1 MSPGEDAG
9 HETGERSRGAID
21 LYRLFL
27 DTVPTAR
34 DVWSLPWDEVARR
47 ERAARQMAERMN
59 NNHLGDH

>member
-9 HETGERSRGAID
+9 PEAGEWSGGAVD
-21 LYRLFL
+21 LFRLFL

-47 ERAARQMAERMN
+47 ERAARQIAERM